1 VIESNVVDKVVMLWE
16 EILDETMLDIGLLMV
31 MVTLEK
37 KKE

>member
-1 VIESNVVDKVVMLWE
+1 MIESNVVDKVVMLWE